1 MLSRLSSFSGPLS
14 PSFRIP
20 VGGFTADGLILRY
33 VINDTNSYSGT
44 TTITDL
50 VGNSNGSLYSGVNT
64 VGIGPTYSINGY
76 LNLDG
81 VNDYV
86 MTNTSLNSKL
96 SPATSSTVI
105 SYFTWIYPQDN
116 GVIIS
121 EQGVTSLNSSWH
133 YSPIEMV
140 SGSLKFGLWIEP
152 GGVGSISNL
161 TSSIDVPL
169 NNWHYVGLT
178 YDGTTMRTYVNG
190 QSAGTKLITRVAP
203 GTYSNGL
210 YYGIGP
216 TDGTNM
222 GDGTYAKMKFGDFHV
237 YNTALSQQQVLNNYN
252 YTKSNYIYTGSMS
265 IWIDANDPASFSGGS
280 VNDLSG
286 NSYTHSLVATSSTIF
301 GFKSFNCTSASNNY
315 IRVNGTGPL
324 LSTSGYTYVAWARI
338 SNDSSTYRTLY
349 RSAPSDHALLVDVG
363 TDSLGFWDNNTNSF
377 KDSGYDVTSIEEKWV
392 QYSVVG
398 DSSSSVFYI
407 NDIQV
412 GSVSFGAAGNRH
424 DYFGA
429 IDGQPFGY
437 VGNMML
443 YNKKLTQGQIKQNY
457 DALKNVYKNGDFVIN
472 NIKTALL
479 PSNATS
485 NTTWSTSTGTFSATM
500 TGSPSYNSLGY
511 TFNGTSQYGRIPSA
525 SGITDFTNAD
535 SYTVEIWFNPS
546 TGQPNP
552 AESEVLEKWNQS
564 NQGRYPY
571 VFRYNENTTSMNVAV
586 YDGTTNPSSPAY
598 RNIVTSGFTTNT
610 WHQIVGVFNFTTDVM
625 SVYKNGA
632 LGSTASLPATLVNI
646 SNTSPVGIG
655 CRLKTDGTGEIFFKG
670 SIGLI
675 RMYNSAL
682 SASDV
687 SKNFEANRG
696 TYGI

>member
-1 MLSRLSSFSGPLS
+1 MLNRLSSFSGPLS

-121 EQGVTSLNSSWH
+121 EQGVSSLNSGWH

-140 SGSLKFGLWIEP
+140 SGTLKFGIWVVVAS
-152 GGVGSISNL
+152 VGSISSLN
-161 TSSIDVPL
+161 SSINTPI
-169 NNWHYVGLT
+169 NNWYYVGLT
-178 YDGTTMRTYVNG
+178 YDGTIMRTYVNG
-190 QSAGTKLITRVAP
+190 QSAGTKTLTRATP
-203 GTYSNGL
+203 GQYSSGL

-265 IWIDANDPASFSGGS
+265 IWIDANDPESFSGGS

-286 NSYTHSLVATSSTIF
+286 NYFTHSLAATSSTIF
-301 GFKSFNCTSASNNY
+301 GFKSFNCSSSTNNY

-363 TDSLGFWDNNTNSF
+363 TSSLGFWDNQSSF
-377 KDSGYDVTSIEEKWV
+377 KDSGYDVSSIEEKWV

-398 DSSSSVFYI
+398 DSSSSIFYI
-407 NDIQV
+407 NDVQV
-412 GSVSFGAAGNRH
+412 GSASGGAGGNRH
-424 DYFGA
+424 DYFGG
-429 IDGQPFGY
+429 IDTQPFGY

-443 YNKKLTQGQIKQNY
+443 YNKKLTQAQIKQNY

-511 TFNGTSQYGRIPSA
+511 TFNGTSQYGRIPSSA
-525 SGITDFTNAD
+525 GITDFTNTNN
-535 SYTVEIWFNPS
+535 YTIEVWFNPS
-546 TGQPNP
+546 SSQPNP
-552 AESEVLEKWNQS
+552 VTTILEKWNLGNIS
-564 NQGRYPY
+564 RYPY
-571 VFRYNENTTSMNVAV
+571 TLRFNEGISNAYFAC
-586 YDGTTNPSSPAY
+586 YDGTNFPSASLTGISVGNWY
-598 RNIVTSGFTTNT
+598 QV
-610 WHQIVGVFNFTTDVM
+610 VGVFNFTTDVL
-625 SVYKNGA
+625 SIYKNGVI
-632 LGSTASLPATLVNI
+632 GSTASLVGVGSV
-646 SNTSPVGIG
+646 SNSSPVGIAH
-655 CRLKTDGTGEIFFKG
+655 RVSVDGSSAEFLFKG
-670 SIGLI
+670 SIGII